1 MVHVVCSAGGHGF
14 SKAVQSGI
22 RLLEGLGVEGDA
34 HLGATVRHRSRVK
47 KDPSAPNLRQV
58 HLIHSELFDELRAAG
73 FAVEPGELGEN
84 ITTRGID
91 LLGLPAGTRL
101 RFGGSAIVELT
112 GLRNRCHQIDDFQP
126 GLMSAVLGRDAAGGL
141 VRKSGV
147 MSTVI
152 AGGAIEDGDA
162 IVVELPALPHRALVP
177 V

>member
-1 MVHVVCSAGGHGF
+1 M
-14 SKAVQSGI
+14 
-22 RLLEGLGVEGDA
+22 
-34 HLGATVRHRSRVK
+34 
-47 KDPSAPNLRQV
+47 
-58 HLIHSELFDELRAAG
+58 
-73 FAVEPGELGEN
+73 GEN

-101 RFGGSAIVELT
+101 RFGGSANVELT

-152 AGGAIEDGDA
+152 AGGAIEPGDT

>member
-1 MVHVVCSAGGHGF
+1 M
-14 SKAVQSGI
+14 
-22 RLLEGLGVEGDA
+22 
-34 HLGATVRHRSRVK
+34 K
-47 KDPSAPNLRQV
+47 KDTSAPNLRQV

-73 FAVEPGELGEN
+73 FTVGPGDPGEN
-84 ITTRGID
+84 ITTRGIALLD
-91 LLGLPAGTRL
+91 LPVGTRL

-152 AGGAIEDGDA
+152 AGGAIEPGDT